1 MFQLRRLNNHNNEN
15 LMTAKPCFSAYKHAF
30 DEAVKSY
37 NPSQANPYI
46 NIKITRDIPNKED
59 VMKWNNSLIQLYR
72 QINATLNE

>member
-1 MFQLRRLNNHNNEN
+1 MFQLRRFNNHNNEN

-37 NPSQANPYI
+37 NPAQANPYI
-46 NIKITRDIPNKED
+46 NIKIARDIPNKED
-59 VMKWNNSLIQLYR
+59 VIKWNNSLTQLYT